1 MRATDDPRS
10 LYLDLMKKCL
20 TSTIYGEP
28 FTMVAK
34 QRSVIKR
41 KILDLLVSIGIRAVR
56 PFDVTLR
63 AEGGDQPVLA
73 HTMIGLKRLDNLQ
86 FCVEQALFNNIPGD
100 LIETG
105 VWRGGASIFMRA
117 ILKAYGVTER
127 QVWVA
132 DSFAG
137 LPAPNPGKYPKDE
150 GMTLHIQDY
159 LAIPLEEVKG
169 NFDRYGLLGE
179 QVCFL
184 KGWFRDTL
192 PTLSKQRWAVIRL
205 DGDLYESTMDGL
217 VNLYPN
223 LSIGGYI
230 IIDDYGALKPCRD
243 AVHDYRD
250 IRSIK
255 EQIYPIDW
263 AGAFWRKDAG
273 ITK

>member
-1 MRATDDPRS
+1 MRAMDDPRS

-20 TSTIYGEP
+20 TSMIHGEP

-34 QRSVIKR
+34 QRSIIKR
-41 KILDLLVSIGIRAVR
+41 KILDLLVSIGIRVVR
-56 PFDVTLR
+56 PFNVTLR
-63 AEGGDQPVLA
+63 AEGGDQPLLA

-86 FCVEQALFNNIPGD
+86 FCVEQTLLNNIPGD

-117 ILKAYGVTER
+117 ILKASGVTER

-137 LPAPNPGKYPKDE
+137 LPAPKPEKYPKDK

-159 LAIPLEEVKG
+159 VAVRLEDVKE
-169 NFDRYGLLGE
+169 NFNCYGLLDE

-223 LSIGGYI
+223 LSIGGFL
-230 IIDDYGALKPCRD
+230 IIDDYGGLSACRQ
-243 AVHDYRD
+243 AVDDYRNSHN
-250 IRSIK
+250 ITERIHS
-255 EQIYPIDW
+255 IDW
-263 AGAFWRKDAG
+263 TGVFWQR
-273 ITK
+273 TK